1 MAYYNGKSTT
11 QMTKSEV
18 VAALEQMQHENQQLN
33 EYLRRLRQRND
44 ELSHNI
50 AGVQSE
56 RNGVAQLIMKL
67 VAFGIKHDKNGS
79 RQLVDTLHKAMQM
92 HINDDIDNAMQE
104 HNNECRHEYTDPYR

>member
-1 MAYYNGKSTT
+1 MAYYNGKCTT

-18 VAALEQMQHENQQLN
+18 VAALEQMQHEQQQLN
-33 EYLRRLRQRND
+33 EQVRQLRQRND
-44 ELSHNI
+44 ELSHHI
-50 AGVQSE
+50 AGMQSE

-67 VAFGIKHDKNGS
+67 IAFGIKYDNNGS
-79 RQLVDTLHKAMQM
+79 KQLVDTLYKAMQT